1 MCKLRHSYNNLITQ
15 INLCNKTISP
25 KNGVFVMGIINT
37 TPDSFFSGSRKTEPQ
52 EAAET
57 ALRMVQDGADIL
69 DLGAESTRPGAMYVS
84 EEEQIRR
91 MLPVL
96 QEIRKKTDCPVSI
109 DTRSL
114 KVFQTMFDN
123 GADIINDISAFED
136 DAGLADFAAKEKIPV
151 ILMHK
156 KGNPDEMMSN
166 LCYNDIVTDI
176 ISYFKERISFAHS
189 KGLQDDRI
197 ILDPGIGFSKNLSQN
212 IEIISRAFDFSFNG
226 TYPVLIGASR
236 KTCIGQLTGK
246 TAENRLAGTLAVHQ
260 LAVLYGAS
268 ILRVHDVPETVDMLK
283 VLKGF
288 GK

>member
-1 MCKLRHSYNNLITQ
+1 MCKFRYTGNNLTPQ
-15 INLCNKTISP
+15 INLSGRTILP

-37 TPDSFFSGSRKTEPQ
+37 TPDSFFSGSRKTKPQ

-123 GADIINDISAFED
+123 GADIINDISALED

-166 LCYNDIVTDI
+166 LCYNNIVTDI
-176 ISYFKERISFAHS
+176 ISYFKERIDFAHS
-189 KGLQDDRI
+189 KGIEDSRI
-197 ILDPGIGFSKNLSQN
+197 IIDPGIGFSKNLDQN
-212 IEIISRAFDFSFNG
+212 IEIISNTSEFSFNR

-246 TAENRLAGTLAVHQ
+246 PAENRLAGTLAAHQ
-260 LAVLYGAS
+260 LAVQYGAA
-268 ILRVHDVPETVDMLK
+268 ILRVHDVAETADMLK

-288 GK
+288 EK

>member
-1 MCKLRHSYNNLITQ
+1 MCKFRYTGNNLTPQ
-15 INLCNKTISP
+15 INLSGRTILP

-114 KVFQTMFDN
+114 KVFQAMFAN
-123 GADIINDISAFED
+123 GADIINDISALED

-166 LCYNDIVTDI
+166 LCYNNIVTDI
-176 ISYFKERISFAHS
+176 ISYFKERIDFAHS
-189 KGLQDDRI
+189 KGIEDSRI
-197 ILDPGIGFSKNLSQN
+197 IIDPGIGFSKNLDQN
-212 IEIISRAFDFSFNG
+212 IEIISNTSEFSFNG

-246 TAENRLAGTLAVHQ
+246 PAENRLAGTLAAHL
-260 LAVLYGAS
+260 LAVQYGAA
-268 ILRVHDVPETVDMLK
+268 ILRVHDVAETADMLK

-288 GK
+288 EK

>member
-1 MCKLRHSYNNLITQ
+1 MCKFRYTGYNLTPQ
-15 INLCNKTISP
+15 INLSGRTILP

-37 TPDSFFSGSRKTEPQ
+37 TPDSFFSGSRKTKPQ

-109 DTRSL
+109 DTRSF

-123 GADIINDISAFED
+123 GADIINDISALED
-136 DAGLADFAAKEKIPV
+136 DTDLADFAAKEKIPV

-166 LCYNDIVTDI
+166 LCYNNIVTDI
-176 ISYFKERISFAHS
+176 ISYFEERIEFAHS
-189 KGLQDDRI
+189 KGIEDSRI
-197 ILDPGIGFSKNLSQN
+197 IIDPGIGFSKNLAQN
-212 IEIISRAFDFSFNG
+212 IEIISNTSKFSFNG

-246 TAENRLAGTLAVHQ
+246 PAENRLAGTLAAHQ
-260 LAVLYGAS
+260 LAVQYGAA
-268 ILRVHDVPETVDMLK
+268 ILRVHDVAETTDMLK

-288 GK
+288 EK

>member
-1 MCKLRHSYNNLITQ
+1 MCKFRYTGNNLTPQ
-15 INLCNKTISP
+15 LNLSGRTILP

-37 TPDSFFSGSRKTEPQ
+37 TPDSFFSGSRKTNPD
-52 EAAET
+52 EAVRA
-57 ALRMVQDGADIL
+57 ALKMVEDGADIL

-96 QEIRKKTDCPVSI
+96 QEIRKKTDCPISI

-114 KVFQTMFDN
+114 RVFQTMFDN
-123 GADIINDISAFED
+123 GADIINDISALED
-136 DAGLADFAAKEKIPV
+136 DAGLADFAAKQKIPV

-176 ISYFKERISFAHS
+176 VSYFKERIDFARS
-189 KGLQDDRI
+189 KGIEDSRI
-197 ILDPGIGFSKNLSQN
+197 IIDPGIGFSKNLAQN
-212 IEIISRAFDFSFNG
+212 IEIISNTYEFSFNG
-226 TYPVLIGASR
+226 AYPVLIGASR

-246 TAENRLAGTLAVHQ
+246 PAENRLAGTLAAHQ
-260 LAVLYGAS
+260 LAVQYGAS
-268 ILRVHDVPETVDMLK
+268 ILRVHDVAETADMLK

-288 GK
+288 ER

>member
-1 MCKLRHSYNNLITQ
+1 MCKLRHSDNNLITQ

-37 TPDSFFSGSRKTEPQ
+37 TPDSFFSGSRRTYP
-52 EAAET
+52 EAAAQT
-57 ALRMVQDGADIL
+57 ALKMVEAGADIL
-69 DLGAESTRPGAMYVS
+69 DIGAESTRPGAMYVS
-84 EEEQIRR
+84 EDEQIKR

-96 QEIRKKTDCPVSI
+96 QAIRKKTDCPVSI

-114 KVFQTMFDN
+114 KVFKTMFDN
-123 GADIINDISAFED
+123 GADILNDISALED
-136 DAGLADFAAKEKIPV
+136 DDGLASFAAEQKIPV

-176 ISYFKERISFAHS
+176 VSYFKERISYAHS
-189 KGLQDDRI
+189 KGIQDNKI

-212 IEIISRAFDFSFNG
+212 IEIISRTFDFSFDG

-236 KTCIGQLTGK
+236 KTCVGQLTGK
-246 TAENRLAGTLAVHQ
+246 SAENRLAGTLAVHQ
-260 LAVLYGAS
+260 LAVQYGAS
-268 ILRVHDVPETVDMLK
+268 ILRVHDVSETADMLK

-288 GK
+288 EK

>member
-1 MCKLRHSYNNLITQ
+1 
-15 INLCNKTISP
+15 
-25 KNGVFVMGIINT
+25 MGIINT
-37 TPDSFFSGSRKTEPQ
+37 TPDSFFSGSRKTNPD
-52 EAAET
+52 EAVQT
-57 ALRMVQDGADIL
+57 ALKMVEDGADIL

-84 EEEQIRR
+84 EEEQIKR

-96 QEIRKKTDCPVSI
+96 QAIRRKTDCPVSI

-114 KVFQTMFDN
+114 KVFQTMFEN
-123 GADIINDISAFED
+123 GADILNDISALED
-136 DAGLADFAAKEKIPV
+136 DDGLAAFVAKEKIPV

-156 KGNPDEMMSN
+156 KGNPDVMMSN

-176 ISYFKERISFAHS
+176 VSYFKERISYAHS
-189 KGLQDDRI
+189 KEIEDDRI

-212 IEIISRAFDFSFNG
+212 IEIISRTFDFSFNG

-236 KTCIGQLTGK
+236 KTCVGQLTGK

-260 LAVLYGAS
+260 LAVQYGAS
-268 ILRVHDVPETVDMLK
+268 ILRVHDVAETADMLK

-288 GK
+288 EK